1 MTQQEQ
7 MYRTE
12 ILLTAAQHRAL
23 AELAVREG
31 RSVAE
36 VLRELV
42 AQQLEQRQADAI
54 VRRERRLA
62 VLAEIQRHREE
73 ILAENGGKP
82 LDFDAVA
89 VINWMREERD
99 ARNLGLR

>member
-7 MYRTE
+7 LYRTE

-23 AELAVREG
+23 AEMALREG

-42 AQQLEQRQADAI
+42 AQQLEHRQADAMA
-54 VRRERRLA
+54 RRERRLA
-62 VLAEIQRHREE
+62 ALAEIQRHREE
-73 ILAENGGKP
+73 ILAENGGQP
-82 LDFDAVA
+82 LDFDAVE
-89 VINWMREERD
+89 VIRQLREER
-99 ARNLGLR
+99 